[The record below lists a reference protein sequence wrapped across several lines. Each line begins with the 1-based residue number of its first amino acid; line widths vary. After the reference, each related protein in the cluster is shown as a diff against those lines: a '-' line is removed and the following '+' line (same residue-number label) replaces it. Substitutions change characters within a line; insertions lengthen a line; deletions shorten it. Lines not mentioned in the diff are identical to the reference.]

1 MNKVYWDAKGKYCR
15 NHLVKLITLFWKSN
29 WLHEKEKEAIV
40 EGNPWFWF
48 SRPCPNWRSRL
59 WGESLPLSGH
69 NYNTTWVGSDGHCVA
84 ARWHRAPSAPG
95 LDTTPGQACSIHT
108 PPSPSSP
115 PPPPSPPLVHWCIQ
129 SNSSQ
134 ELAVLKWC
142 TGCTG
147 CTPSCGPSLKRYWWA
162 RWSLGH
168 LPLPLTHILNN
179 TWWLIR
185 CALCKIQTLWYISN
199 RVKYHRFVNLWQRGP

>member
-1 MNKVYWDAKGKYCR
+1 MEDCNSDWLTWWTKYIEMR
-15 NHLVKLITLFWKSN
+15 REGTIVTIYVVKLITLFWKSN

-115 PPPPSPPLVHWCIQ
+115 PPPPSPPLVHSSWCIY

-134 ELAVLKWC
+134 ELVFLKWC
-142 TGCTG
+142 TGCTLHTKLWSIPQKISVG
-147 CTPSCGPSLKRYWWA
+147 KVVTSSPSTHSYPQQ
-162 RWSLGH
+162 H
-168 LPLPLTHILNN
+168 LMIDQM
-179 TWWLIR
+179 
-185 CALCKIQTLWYISN
+185 CAL
-199 RVKYHRFVNLWQRGP
+199 